1 MRDEEDPD
9 SKQADVVKVFEKI
22 RNVRKQKIGEVIMAH
37 DEDLVIEQTLILDAK
52 DVESSEK
59 LIILEQII

>member
-1 MRDEEDPD
+1 MRDEEHPD

-22 RNVRKQKIGEVIMAH
+22 RNVRKQKIGEVIIAH